1 MAIDGI
7 SLAVSL
13 REPFGCAQGR
23 LRDRR
28 IFSAEIELRE
38 RDPSLGSG

>member
-7 SLAVSL
+7 SLAVIL
-13 REPFGCAQGR
+13 RER
-23 LRDRR
+23 SDRR